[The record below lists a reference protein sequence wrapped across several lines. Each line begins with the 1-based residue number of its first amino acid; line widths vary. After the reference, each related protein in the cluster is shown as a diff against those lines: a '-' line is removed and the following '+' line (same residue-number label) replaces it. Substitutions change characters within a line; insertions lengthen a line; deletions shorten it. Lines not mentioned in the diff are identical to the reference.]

1 MKKKYIF
8 TCYDFFQ
15 WFRLFVDSNLELVDR
30 RGFELVDCRG
40 PELVDPR
47 DLELVDCRG
56 PELVDPRDLKL
67 VDPDLVLG
75 PEIVVGSACR
85 SDQGAVRPEF

>member
-1 MKKKYIF
+1 MFLTSKLKKKYFF

-47 DLELVDCRG
+47 DLELVD
-56 PELVDPRDLKL
+56 
-67 VDPDLVLG
+67 PDLVLG